1 MTAGPDAGSDRLPL
15 FAGWVAGVGLA
26 GLAVAVLIA
35 PAPSSRLGALL
46 GVAASLLSG
55 LIALSLKRWALDRS
69 IQLALGMVGVSFLI
83 RLVWMG
89 AGFAVAISKGA
100 GLAPFTAGFFG
111 VYFPLQWVEIG
122 YILAESKRRGRG
134 GSL

>member
-1 MTAGPDAGSDRLPL
+1 MTESGGERDRLPIL
-15 FAGWVAGVGLA
+15 AGWVGAIGLLGLA
-26 GLAVAVLIA
+26 GAVLI
-35 PAPSSRLGALL
+35 PGDRTSRMGALL

-69 IQLALGMVGVSFLI
+69 IQLALGMIGVSFLL
-83 RLVWMG
+83 RLVWIG
-89 AGFAVAISKGA
+89 VGFAVAISKGA
-100 GLAPFTAGFFG
+100 GLLPFTAGFFG

-134 GSL
+134 GRL